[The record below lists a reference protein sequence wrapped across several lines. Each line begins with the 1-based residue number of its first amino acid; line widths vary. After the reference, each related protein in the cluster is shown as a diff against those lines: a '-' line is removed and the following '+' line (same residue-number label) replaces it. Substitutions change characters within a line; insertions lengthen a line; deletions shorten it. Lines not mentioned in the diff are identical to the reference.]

1 MKNKLKYILVGVVIF
16 MFCTTG
22 VLADTAVTDCEVLIS
37 PELRELIDKYMTW
50 IRILVPL
57 VLIVLCMMDLGKAV
71 MAFKEDEMKKV
82 KSTVIKRL
90 IIGVVIFFVP
100 TIVNFTIN
108 FADTYF
114 DANIFK
120 NGTCGIE

>member
-1 MKNKLKYILVGVVIF
+1 MKNKVKYILVGVLLF
-16 MFCTTG
+16 MFCTGG
-22 VLADTAVTDCEVLIS
+22 VLADTVVADCEVLIS
-37 PELRELIDKYMTW
+37 PELRDLINEYMTW

-57 VLIVLCMMDLGKAV
+57 ALIVFCMMDFGKAV
-71 MAFKEDEMKKV
+71 MAGKEDEMKKV
-82 KSTVIKRL
+82 QSTVIKRL
-90 IIGVVIFFVP
+90 IMGVVVFFVP
-100 TIVNFTIN
+100 TIVNFTIS